1 LEQFKVIAHE
11 INVTVIEAKRTMI
24 ESEDKV
30 NQLDSHL
37 RMHEEKTKKLI
48 SVVTDC
54 SKRVIDIE

>member
-1 LEQFKVIAHE
+1 MIAHE